1 MNNFRMILT
10 LLALPVIARA
20 DVPLQSIHED
30 ARAIRRIAQVS
41 NRDLPRGVLKRIIE
55 EDIDLLRGK
64 RSDATYEYA
73 SYERDE
79 DGRVSRGSTI
89 REGKKKGDLAKSE
102 VRGEIVYRLL
112 VEVPT
117 RRLVVAKNRRV
128 FIDRVELEFTPMGG
142 SPRKQT
148 IPAGVWLEPG
158 ESKGFDLP
166 EISRKAHA
174 VVFSRVDRADGG
186 TASIEVSLL
195 KAKLADNPDSPYLT
209 FVHTAK
215 KVRTAI
221 EGETAPQIKIT
232 AEKFASELEAR
243 MPASRVKPKPI
254 VSSRVEAAP
263 EPPFGTLEAEPEME
277 KWLELQTIEDLLTG
291 NEAERRE
298 GLDRLHQLVRK
309 LRPTRMK

>member
-1 MNNFRMILT
+1 MNRSRMILT
-10 LLALPVIARA
+10 LLALPLMARA
-20 DVPLQSIHED
+20 DVPLESIHED

-41 NRDLPRGVLKRIIE
+41 RRDLPRGVLKRIIE

-73 SYERDE
+73 HYERDE
-79 DGRVSRGSTI
+79 DRRVSRGATI
-89 REGKKKGDLAKSE
+89 REGKKKENLAKTE
-102 VRGEIVYRLL
+102 IRGEIVYRLL
-112 VEVPT
+112 IEVPT

-128 FIDRVELEFTPMGG
+128 FIDRVELEFTPLGG
-142 SPRKQT
+142 SPRKQS
-148 IPAGVWLEPG
+148 IPAGLWLEPG

-186 TASIEVSLL
+186 TASIDLSLL
-195 KAKLADNPDSPYLT
+195 NAKLADNPNSPYLP

-243 MPASRVKPKPI
+243 IPAPAVMPKPT
-254 VSSRVEAAP
+254 SSAVQSSP
-263 EPPFGTLEAEPEME
+263 EPPFGALEAQPEVE

-298 GLDRLHQLVRK
+298 GLDRLHQLVRMS
-309 LRPTRMK
+309 RPTSMK